1 MKYSYAFAAF
11 AAVALAAPNPDKTV
25 YQTDEVTITSCGPEV
40 TNCPARSHSATPTPE
55 VSTSVDVPETTTSA
69 VDGGSAPP
77 ASSTPVASVD
87 VPSYTPAVS
96 SSASASVDIPSY
108 TPTPKVSVDVPSYT
122 PVPSASVDVPATSPA
137 VGGGSSCVPI
147 YRTSTVYVTPGV
159 PVGTPYVGTP
169 YGTPGVPVG
178 TPTTP
183 GAGTPGVATPTP
195 NYTGAANAVNA
206 AGAVAGMGALA
217 AFFL

>member
-1 MKYSYAFAAF
+1 MKAFAVAAL

-25 YQTDEVTITSCGPEV
+25 YATDEVTITSCGPEV
-40 TNCPARSHSATPTPE
+40 TNCPARSHSATPIPE
-55 VSTSVDVPETTTSA
+55 VSTGVPPQVTTSA

-77 ASSTPVASVD
+77 ASGS
-87 VPSYTPAVS
+87 PSF
-96 SSASASVDIPSY
+96 
-108 TPTPKVSVDVPSYT
+108 SVDVPSYT
-122 PVPSASVDVPATSPA
+122 PVPSASGTPSFSVDIPSYTPAPSASGTPSASVDVPAYTPA
-137 VGGGSSCVPI
+137 SSGVGG
-147 YRTSTVYVTPGV
+147 GV

-195 NYTGAANAVNA
+195 MYTGAANAVNA